1 MNIYLFASTF
11 SEEIIN
17 SYNASFNKK
26 IIVEKAYIDQKH
38 LNSKNLII
46 EDLSY
51 DNQNFIESY
60 NYIKA
65 NINQFK
71 DLILN
76 EIQIHYKNININLI
90 SSSVEFWLLHY
101 ISIIKIRYEK
111 LIYLKNK
118 YKNISLPRVQYNKIE
133 FLDTSDFI
141 NQVELEE
148 SINCIIF
155 EKIGEILGIDFFEIK
170 NKKNFSTEKKKIGF
184 FFYIKKKLF
193 RFILFNFKL
202 NFSFDVYTVKK
213 KITKIFEFFNSKKIY
228 LSSEVLKIENSKSH
242 SNFFGNN
249 LNDKKNNLE
258 KNDLNYIL
266 LKLLPFF
273 LPKIFYNNLDFLIK
287 DLEKIEK
294 NIISLNSSIAIS
306 SSDEFRFLAE
316 ICKSKM
322 KNVITYQHGGLYT
335 LQKYNLSDEFEN
347 KHTNFLDWKN
357 KNSFNIFFKSFFY
370 LKNINYNSNKKILFF
385 SAIKTINMVKY
396 ESELINFKSNK
407 EKIVDVVNLYKNLS
421 STLKTI
427 FEIRCQKHNY
437 NWNYKGMF
445 LQNLRE
451 PFYGSFENK
460 KSVQSAITTS
470 RILIFDTISTIFFEA
485 LVAKIPFFLILK
497 NDNFFFKNDIKK
509 LINELMVQKILFKN
523 TEECAHFINDNYN
536 EITDFWRSPG
546 VNQVIEKLNNK
557 FFYID
562 NNINNNNLDKNYN

>member
-1 MNIYLFASTF
+1 MNIYLFASSF

-17 SYNASFNKK
+17 SYNTSFNKK
-26 IIVEKAYIDQKH
+26 IIVEKAHIDQKN
-38 LNSKNLII
+38 LNPKNLII

-60 NYIKA
+60 NYIKV
-65 NINQFK
+65 NIKQFK

-76 EIQIHYKNININLI
+76 EIQIHYKSININLI

-101 ISIIKIRYEK
+101 ISTIKIRYEK

-155 EKIGEILGIDFFEIK
+155 EKIGEILGIDFFPIN
-170 NKKNFSTEKKKIGF
+170 NKKKCGTKKKKAGI

-193 RFILFNFKL
+193 RFILSNFKL
-202 NFSFDVYTVKK
+202 NVNFDVYTIKK
-213 KITKIFEFFNSKKIY
+213 KITKIYEFVNLKKIY
-228 LSSEVLKIENSKSH
+228 LSSEVLKIESSKSY

-249 LNDKKNNLE
+249 LNNQKNNLE

-266 LKLLPFF
+266 LELLPFF
-273 LPKIFYNNLDFLIK
+273 LPKIFYINLDLLIK

-316 ICKSKM
+316 MCKSKK

-335 LQKYNLSDEFEN
+335 MQKYNLSDEFEN
-347 KHTNFLDWKN
+347 KYTTFLDWKN

-370 LKNINYNSNKKILFF
+370 LKNINYESNKKILFF
-385 SAIKTINMVKY
+385 SAIKTINIVKY

-407 EKIVDVVNLYKNLS
+407 EKIVDSVNLYKNLK

-437 NWNYKGMF
+437 NWNYKRIF
-445 LQNLRE
+445 LQNLGE
-451 PFYGSFENK
+451 PFYGSFENQK
-460 KSVQSAITTS
+460 NVQNVITTS

-509 LINELMVQKILFKN
+509 LINELITQKILFKN
-523 TEECAHFINDNYN
+523 TKDCAHFINDNYN
-536 EITDFWRSPG
+536 EIKDYWRSPG
-546 VNQVIEKLNNK
+546 VNKVIEKLNNK

-562 NNINNNNLDKNYN
+562 NNNLDKNYN